1 MCAKCIELDEKI
13 AHHKALAIRI
23 TDQLTLDGIA
33 LLVEQYEAQ
42 KRELHPAL
50 HE

>member
-1 MCAKCIELDEKI
+1 MCEKCIELDEKI
-13 AHHKALAIRI
+13 ARYKTLATRI

-50 HE
+50 KE